1 MPRRRKLRRSYDAL
15 EARGEKYTLSTIA
28 GLLGRTIVERD
39 GPLDEAL
46 EMCDRSR
53 ELASD
58 GDIATQALWRSVRGR
73 ILARTGAL
81 VEAEGLLREALA
93 ILEPTDAPV
102 LRSEAYVDLGEVLVA
117 AGRVEEARAA
127 YEAARALAEEK
138 GGVVTLGAVIRRIEG
153 LDTAPG

>member
-1 MPRRRKLRRSYDAL
+1 
-15 EARGEKYTLSTIA
+15 
-28 GLLGRTIVERD
+28 
-39 GPLDEAL
+39 
-46 EMCDRSR
+46 MCDRSR

-58 GDIATQALWRSVRGR
+58 GDIATQALWRSVRGL

-153 LDTAPG
+153 LAPPRVDSPRSASTSRSTRSTPW

>member
-1 MPRRRKLRRSYDAL
+1 MPRRRSFDGRTTRSRRGREVHPVHD
-15 EARGEKYTLSTIA
+15 R

-81 VEAEGLLREALA
+81 VEAEGLVREALA

-117 AGRVEEARAA
+117 AGRIEEARAA

-153 LDTAPG
+153 LDTAPV